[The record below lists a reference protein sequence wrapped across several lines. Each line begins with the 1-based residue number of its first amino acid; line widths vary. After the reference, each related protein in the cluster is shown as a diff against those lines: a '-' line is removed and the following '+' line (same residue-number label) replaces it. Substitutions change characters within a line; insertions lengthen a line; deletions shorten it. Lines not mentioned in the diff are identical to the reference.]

1 MGGGKYSRS
10 IPVRCMGSVM
20 RFLAAATALVSFA
33 CGFEPTESEPPPET
47 KTANVPA
54 PSGLTLVPSA
64 LGSYDEMW
72 APLRQ
77 LESLYQPLATNSAKQ
92 MLETFHEGGGSAP
105 AGTRNPQPMIISE
118 QRQEGETLWLVFYTD
133 HKLLRPETYLIE
145 QPVADALESALYTEQ
160 VTGAAFNPYT
170 TVSEK
175 EVFNYSVN
183 KLYLAGLIGY
193 LTAKDAE
200 PGRHWEA
207 ANTARKAGNLYETL
221 HHALLSLSDGEEW
234 SRCELPKIWAMW
246 ELDFPGSRD
255 MAVEEL
261 SWFIGNG
268 NDTAE
273 ARAMLEDFRASS
285 ESSS

>member
-1 MGGGKYSRS
+1 
-10 IPVRCMGSVM
+10 MGSVM
-20 RFLAAATALVSFA
+20 RFLVTATALMSIA
-33 CGFEPTESEPPPET
+33 CGFEPTESAPTPEPR
-47 KTANVPA
+47 TAEMTA
-54 PSGLTLVPSA
+54 ASGLTIVPSA

-72 APLRQ
+72 APLRR
-77 LESLYQPLATNSAKQ
+77 LESLYQPLATHSAEQ
-92 MLETFHEGGGSAP
+92 MLETLHEGGGSAP
-105 AGTRNPQPMIISE
+105 AGTANPQPMIISE
-118 QRQEGETLWLVFYTD
+118 QRQQGETLWLVFYTD
-133 HKLLRPETYLIE
+133 HNLVRPETYLID
-145 QPVADALESALYTEQ
+145 QPVADALESALYAEQ
-160 VTGAAFNPYT
+160 VTGAAFNPFT
-170 TVSEK
+170 TVSKK

-193 LTAKDAE
+193 LTARHAE

-207 ANTARKAGNLYETL
+207 ANAARNAGKIYETL

-255 MAVEEL
+255 MALQEL
-261 SWFIGNG
+261 TWFIGDG

-273 ARAMLEDFRASS
+273 ARAMLEDFRASA